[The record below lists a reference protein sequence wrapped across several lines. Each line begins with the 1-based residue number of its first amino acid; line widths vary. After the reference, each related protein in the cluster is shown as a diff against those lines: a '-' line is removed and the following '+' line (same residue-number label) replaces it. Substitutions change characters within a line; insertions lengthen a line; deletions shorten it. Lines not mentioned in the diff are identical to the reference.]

1 MYKKLIIVLF
11 LAYGFASAASA
22 ANTFQNSCS
31 NVEFAYANGTQA
43 TLKAVCLQAD
53 GRAVPASLELKGISN
68 ENGKLTHSSGDAS
81 SFQQSCG
88 SIQILV
94 DGPDVTLAAICRNN
108 RGEGIETSLPLRN
121 IGNDNGR
128 LVQ

>member
-1 MYKKLIIVLF
+1 MYKRLIMVLF
-11 LAYGFASAASA
+11 LVYSFAEAASA

-31 NVEFAYANGTQA
+31 NIEFAYANGSDA

-53 GRAVPASLELKGISN
+53 RRAVPASLTLKGISN
-68 ENGKLTHSSGDAS
+68 QNGKLTHGDGAS

-94 DGPDVTLAAICRNN
+94 DGPDVTLSAICSNS
-108 RGEGIETSLPLRN
+108 RGQALETSLPLRN
-121 IGNDNGR
+121 ISNDNGK
-128 LVQ
+128 LSQ